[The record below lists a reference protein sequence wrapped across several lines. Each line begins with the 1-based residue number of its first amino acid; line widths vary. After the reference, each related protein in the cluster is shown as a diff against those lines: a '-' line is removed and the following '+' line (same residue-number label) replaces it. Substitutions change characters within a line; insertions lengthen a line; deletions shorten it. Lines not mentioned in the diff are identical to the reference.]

1 MLEVAI
7 AVDRVLQVTG
17 PTCVRALGLAPL
29 DAVDHVEWRGRYP
42 LRPFIA
48 APPLFQLAI
57 KPTGGGADVL
67 EWDGWAI
74 TATELVWV
82 TSEGEG

>member
-1 MLEVAI
+1 MASRSFLMVFLEGNH
-7 AVDRVLQVTG
+7 DRSF
-17 PTCVRALGLAPL
+17 ALTL
-29 DAVDHVEWRGRYP
+29 
-42 LRPFIA
+42 LRQSTA
-48 APPLFQLAI
+48 APPMFQLAI
-57 KPTGGGADVL
+57 KPTGGGAGVL